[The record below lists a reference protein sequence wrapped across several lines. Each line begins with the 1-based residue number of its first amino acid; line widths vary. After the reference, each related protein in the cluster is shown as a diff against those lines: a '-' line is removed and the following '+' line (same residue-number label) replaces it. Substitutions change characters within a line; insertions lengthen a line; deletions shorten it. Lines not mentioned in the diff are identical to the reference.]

1 MLRAKYIMNFKN
13 KYIDV
18 LIPTVRNPNNLSKLI
33 SQILSQ
39 KGNFKIR
46 VYIVDQ
52 YLKNNQ
58 LNSILLNSDIKHIKI
73 IKRNLSKAK
82 NLGIY
87 FSKSYFL
94 TFLDDDV
101 LIPNDYFL
109 KSYNFM
115 HDNKVDI
122 LFNKILNSKKKPLT
136 LSMTNNILK
145 ITNRNWQCCLASAMW
160 VKKSILH
167 KTFFDEKFGIGGLYG
182 SGEETDYLLRSLKKG
197 KKIYYNGKIF
207 LYHPDDNIPL
217 KVIKILQKY
226 KKYGYGQGALL
237 KKFKKEFKTFG
248 IILSIARSLMGVFYS
263 LMCLRFKHAIKYTGL
278 LTGKIKGFI
287 KFA

>member
-1 MLRAKYIMNFKN
+1 MSFKKKN
-13 KYIDV
+13 VDV
-18 LIPTVRNPNNLSKLI
+18 VIPTVRNLNNLSKLI
-33 SQILSQ
+33 SQIFMQ
-39 KGNFKIR
+39 KGNFQIK
-46 VYIVDQ
+46 VYIIDQ

-58 LNSILLNSDIKHIKI
+58 LNNIFLNSNIKHIKI

-82 NLGIY
+82 NLGIC

-109 KSYNFM
+109 KSCNFM
-115 HDNKVDI
+115 HDYKVDI
-122 LFNKILNSKKKPLT
+122 LFNKILNSKKKPLS
-136 LSMTNNILK
+136 LSMTNKIIK

-167 KTFFDEKFGIGGLYG
+167 KTSFDEKFGIGSPYG

-197 KKIYYNGKIF
+197 KKIFYNGRIF
-207 LYHPDDNIPL
+207 LYHPDDNIP
-217 KVIKILQKY
+217 IKIFTILQKY

-237 KKFKKEFKTFG
+237 KKFKKEFKIFE
-248 IILSIARSLMGVFYS
+248 IILSIIRSLLGVFYS
-263 LMCLRFKHAIKYTGL
+263 LMCLRFKHAIKYIGL
-278 LTGKIKGFI
+278 ITGKIKGYI